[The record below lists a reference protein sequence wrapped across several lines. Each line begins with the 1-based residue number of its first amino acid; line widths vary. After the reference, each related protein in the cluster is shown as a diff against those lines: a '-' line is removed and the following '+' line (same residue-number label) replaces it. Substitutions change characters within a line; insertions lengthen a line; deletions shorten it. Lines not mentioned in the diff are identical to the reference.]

1 MTRIVRKIFYAMF
14 SFVLSFLVVMAGIF
28 PAVLPASAE
37 QTSKSVYEQTNVL
50 DDLKKSTIGD
60 QPFDLSTYNFD
71 ESKETKV
78 LSFVE
83 YCYSFYSAKQGNYGL
98 YIYVYNPQGLQFNKY
113 SPLNK
118 IQFALGSSTSTN
130 YTKYN
135 LKYLN
140 CSTETNY
147 EGLFYKFRVDMTD
160 AQKEKVLKTVNST
173 ERVYRVSGIELV
185 TSGDTNAT
193 EYGIATTYKYS
204 GYAAGYGSNENAAS
218 TLVCNTEESD
228 VLSLKV
234 HPTVYR
240 PEGTNGEN
248 EYTQDSLHSVYFA
261 VPNEY
266 IKKYG
271 AMTAVHAEWL
281 NAVLAPALVTGNGNV
296 YNAVKDYLG
305 EYMYGGNYWWW
316 SDKDKNNDMP
326 YEIIASRRMGSVEN
340 TELSMPLWAYNAN
353 QTYQGN
359 FDPPTRYITNLYML
373 FFTGGGT
380 DSADDYTVSSEM
392 ILDVLEESAT
402 KYGGVL
408 INGKYSSKMFD
419 SYDTKFT
426 EVNIKADETYQ
437 LTNAVIDKS
446 WWDRLWGYTGDVTTT
461 TFDNIQAIY
470 PVKDSD
476 MTGTPEEICNRLY
489 ISEADYENFKDFYNK
504 NKNLCTTYLFRYQ
517 TSDYIAMEAAT
528 WETDNGS
535 FWEGD
540 GIVRTY
546 TPDRI
551 DSNNYFFQQ
560 TVNLD
565 FDIIDVTFSNG
576 EKDTV
581 IPVVSNPIDVVPDAT
596 PPVLTISDEEIDWMK
611 ILKIVVGII
620 LLLALVIFCWPLVKP
635 LFVAIGKGIAW
646 LVTAPFKAIGQAIK
660 KRKRRKE
667 EQENNNGENG

>member
-1 MTRIVRKIFYAMF
+1 MARIGKKIIYAVF
-14 SFVLSFLVVMAGIF
+14 SFVLSLMVVIAGIF
-28 PAVLPASAE
+28 PAVLPVSAE
-37 QTSKSVYEQTNVL
+37 ETSKSVYEQTNVL

-60 QPFDLSTYNFD
+60 QPFDLTQYNFD
-71 ESKETKV
+71 EKKETKV

-83 YCYSFYSAKQGNYGL
+83 YCYSFYSAKQDNYGF

-118 IQFALGSSTSTN
+118 IQFTVGSATNEN

-147 EGLFYKFRVDMTD
+147 EGLFYKFRVDITD
-160 AQKEKVLKTVNST
+160 EQKEKILSAVNST
-173 ERVYRVSGIELV
+173 ERYYRVSGVELV
-185 TSGDTNAT
+185 KSGDRNAT
-193 EYGIATTYKYS
+193 EFGVATTYKYS
-204 GYAAGYGSNENAAS
+204 GYAAGYGSNENAPS
-218 TLVCNTEESD
+218 TLICNTEETD
-228 VLSLKV
+228 VLSLNV
-234 HPTVYR
+234 HPTVFR
-240 PEGTNGEN
+240 PEGTNGKN

-271 AMTAVHAEWL
+271 AMTAVHAQWL

-296 YNAVKDYLG
+296 YNAVKEYLG
-305 EYMYGGNYWWW
+305 EYMYGGDYWWW
-316 SDKDKNNDMP
+316 SDKNKNNDMP
-326 YEIIASRRMGSVEN
+326 YEIIASERMGSVEN
-340 TELSMPLWAYNAN
+340 TELSMPRWAYNAN
-353 QTYQGN
+353 EVNQRVN
-359 FDPPTRYITNLYML
+359 NPTRYINYLYML

-392 ILDVLEESAT
+392 ILDALEKST
-402 KYGGVL
+402 QYGGVL
-408 INGKYSSKMFD
+408 INGKYSSKFFD
-419 SYDTKFT
+419 SYDSKFT

-446 WWDRLWGYTGDVTTT
+446 WWDRLWGYKGDVTTT

-476 MTGTPEEICNRLY
+476 MTGSPEDICKRLY

-504 NKNLCTTYLFRYQ
+504 NKNLCQTYLFRYQ
-517 TSDYIAMEAAT
+517 TSEYIAMEAAT

-540 GIVRTY
+540 GIIRTY
-546 TPDRI
+546 APDRI

-596 PPVLTISDEEIDWMK
+596 PPVLTISDEKTDWLK
-611 ILKIVVGII
+611 LLKIVVAVI
-620 LLLALVIFCWPLVKP
+620 LGLALLIFLWPLFKP
-635 LFVAIGKGIAW
+635 LLIAAGKGLLW
-646 LVTAPFKAIGQAIK
+646 LIKAPFKAIGNAIR

-667 EQENNNGENG
+667 EQKNNNGENG

>member
-1 MTRIVRKIFYAMF
+1 
-14 SFVLSFLVVMAGIF
+14 
-28 PAVLPASAE
+28 
-37 QTSKSVYEQTNVL
+37 
-50 DDLKKSTIGD
+50 
-60 QPFDLSTYNFD
+60 
-71 ESKETKV
+71 
-78 LSFVE
+78 
-83 YCYSFYSAKQGNYGL
+83 
-98 YIYVYNPQGLQFNKY
+98 
-113 SPLNK
+113 
-118 IQFALGSSTSTN
+118 
-130 YTKYN
+130 
-135 LKYLN
+135 
-140 CSTETNY
+140 
-147 EGLFYKFRVDMTD
+147 
-160 AQKEKVLKTVNST
+160 
-173 ERVYRVSGIELV
+173 
-185 TSGDTNAT
+185 
-193 EYGIATTYKYS
+193 
-204 GYAAGYGSNENAAS
+204 
-218 TLVCNTEESD
+218 
-228 VLSLKV
+228 
-234 HPTVYR
+234 
-240 PEGTNGEN
+240 
-248 EYTQDSLHSVYFA
+248 
-261 VPNEY
+261 
-266 IKKYG
+266 
-271 AMTAVHAEWL
+271 
-281 NAVLAPALVTGNGNV
+281 
-296 YNAVKDYLG
+296 
-305 EYMYGGNYWWW
+305 
-316 SDKDKNNDMP
+316 
-326 YEIIASRRMGSVEN
+326 
-340 TELSMPLWAYNAN
+340 
-353 QTYQGN
+353 
-359 FDPPTRYITNLYML
+359 
-373 FFTGGGT
+373 
-380 DSADDYTVSSEM
+380 M

-540 GIVRTY
+540 GIIRTY

>member
-1 MTRIVRKIFYAMF
+1 MARIGKKIIYALF
-14 SFVLSFLVVMAGIF
+14 SFVLSLMVVIAGIF
-28 PAVLPASAE
+28 PAVLTVSAE
-37 QTSKSVYEQTNVL
+37 ETSKSVYEQTNVL
-50 DDLKKSTIGD
+50 DDLKKSTIGG
-60 QPFDLSTYNFD
+60 QPFDLTQYNFD
-71 ESKETKV
+71 EKKETKV

-83 YCYSFYSAKQGNYGL
+83 YCYSFYSAKQDNYGL

-113 SPLNK
+113 SPLNQ
-118 IQFALGSSTSTN
+118 IQFSLGSSTNTN

-147 EGLFYKFRVDMTD
+147 EGLFYKFRVDITD
-160 AQKEKVLKTVNST
+160 AQKEHILSTVNST
-173 ERVYRVSGIELV
+173 ERVYRVSGVELV
-185 TSGDTNAT
+185 KSGDRNAT
-193 EYGIATTYKYS
+193 DYGIATTYKYS

-218 TLVCNTEESD
+218 TLVCNTEETD
-228 VLSLKV
+228 VLSLSV

-240 PEGTNGEN
+240 PEGTNGRT

-261 VPNEY
+261 VPNDY

-271 AMTAVHAEWL
+271 AMTAVHAQWL

-296 YNAVKDYLG
+296 YNAIKECLG
-305 EYMYGGNYWWW
+305 KYMYGGDYWWW

-326 YEIIASRRMGSVEN
+326 YEIIASERMGSVEN
-340 TELSMPLWAYNAN
+340 TELSMPRWAYNTN
-353 QTYQGN
+353 EIYQRVN
-359 FDPPTRYITNLYML
+359 NPTRYIYYLYML
-373 FFTGGGT
+373 FYTGGGT

-392 ILDVLEESAT
+392 ILDVLEQS
-402 KYGGVL
+402 KNYGGVL
-408 INGKYSSKMFD
+408 INGKYSSKLFD

-437 LTNAVIDKS
+437 LTNAIIDKS
-446 WWDRLWGYTGDVTTT
+446 WWDRLWGYSGNVTTT

-476 MTGTPEEICNRLY
+476 MTGTPEEICKRLY

-504 NKNLCTTYLFRYQ
+504 NKNLCQTYLFRYQ
-517 TSDYIAMEAAT
+517 TSEYVAMEAAT

-540 GIVRTY
+540 GIIRTY
-546 TPDRI
+546 APDRI
-551 DSNNYFFQQ
+551 DTNNYFFQQ

-596 PPVLTISDEEIDWMK
+596 PPVLTISDEETDWLAL
-611 ILKIVVGII
+611 LKMVVAII
-620 LLLALVIFCWPLVKP
+620 LALALLIFLWPLIKP
-635 LFVAIGKGIAW
+635 LLVLVGKGLLW
-646 LVTAPFKAIGQAIK
+646 LIKAPFKAIGKAIK
-660 KRKRRKE
+660 KRKRKKE
-667 EQENNNGENG
+667 ERENNNGENG